1 MLCAPFLSKEIARE
15 DTEGVGVDNDVASNF
30 EVAWVDEVATFF
42 DFVLAP
48 FQELAL
54 LNPWILLRRLED
66 TKGVISQIDRDN
78 ESALDI
84 FRHSGIQLSSVA

>member
-15 DTEGVGVDNDVASNF
+15 DTEGVGVDDDVASDF

-48 FQELAL
+48 FQELPL
-54 LNPWILLRRLED
+54 LNP
-66 TKGVISQIDRDN
+66 
-78 ESALDI
+78 
-84 FRHSGIQLSSVA
+84 